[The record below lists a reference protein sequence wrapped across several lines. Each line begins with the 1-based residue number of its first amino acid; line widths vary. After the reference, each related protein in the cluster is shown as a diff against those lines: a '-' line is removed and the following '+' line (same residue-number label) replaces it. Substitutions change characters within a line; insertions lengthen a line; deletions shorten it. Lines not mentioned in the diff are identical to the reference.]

1 MALGQNIS
9 FMKGFSIFP
18 RTSKLILK
26 TGNEIIQKENWN
38 LSPNS
43 SSLIQMTFKKCF
55 SFSLGVQNWF
65 SKQEMEI
72 FKQEINFF
80 CTLSCLWSKKF
91 FCKILLIFAKEL
103 QNREWNHP
111 NRKGNQISNF
121 QPPDQKCFFYK
132 MFYHHWLQNWFLKQ
146 EMELSKQEI
155 KTILSFPGLWSKI
168 SFY

>member
-72 FKQEINFF
+72 FKQEI
-80 CTLSCLWSKKF
+80 KF
-91 FCKILLIFAKEL
+91 FLRSFMPLIKKILL
-103 QNREWNHP
+103 QNSSHFCQ
-111 NRKGNQISNF
+111 GTS
-121 QPPDQKCFFYK
+121 
-132 MFYHHWLQNWFLKQ
+132 KQ
-146 EMELSKQEI
+146 GMESSKQERESNI
-155 KTILSFPGLWSKI
+155 QLPAPRSKMFLLQNVLSSLTSKLI
-168 SFY
+168 S